1 MFYKKIISV
10 VIILFLILHPISLY
24 AEDTAT
30 SEAQL
35 EISPTISEIQTTD
48 SDSIDASEASASA
61 TIEDQPLNTAD
72 ESAISSSESAQ
83 LSQSTENSNN
93 ADINNTIHSESSTGE
108 NQTENNIISE
118 IDTGDASASA
128 DVINVTN
135 TNVVGSDI
143 HQDVDNITED
153 HTGDINLTDKPPCS
167 DTSEAGQNDFKNQNT
182 ADNSQIT
189 NDYKKTLYETIYNSN
204 KAKIIN
210 NISLIAVT
218 GDNNSNDIIN
228 SINTGDANVQL
239 NIFNMANTNLIGNC
253 GYFGVVNIYG
263 NQTGDIILPYEL
275 GYLGAESSEPISQN
289 NLINSGDSFYTTN
302 STSKNSEESIINQ
315 NNAAVQ
321 TSVETNANTGGNSA
335 SGVSQIQTGTALS
348 NIRMADTTNT
358 NIIGDRWALVLV
370 NYYGDWNGGI
380 ENWSGNTETGPHS
393 VLLWVRLPSQNSPQT
408 YSQNEIQ
415 NTGDSN
421 FAESSTGTNSKQS
434 VENANDA
441 TVQNNIKLVAD
452 TGNNSAEGRL
462 STIKTG
468 NASVTLNEA
477 TVANTNIIGK
487 NWFFSIINIFGNFI
501 GNIVFPRPDL
511 AIRTS
516 AEKSEAAPG
525 DEVTYTIFF
534 SNVGSYKAENTKIT
548 NTFPS
553 NATLL
558 SYSVG
563 GAVSGNTINWNIG
576 TLNAGQSGSVMV
588 RIKVAE
594 KEGSVTNSASISTS
608 TDEPKKENNSDSVT
622 TQIKRIGGSLV
633 SSVSQSDII
642 IITPTAVYQPS
653 ISYYQQIKPVTKVD
667 VASLFDKSD
676 NHSENK
682 QTNVLGAY
690 EGPQKG
696 TDFWDVMLVLLS
708 AIGILIVPL
717 LYLFTKQI
725 NFYVMKRSLFK
736 NF

>member
-1 MFYKKIISV
+1 MY
-10 VIILFLILHPISLY
+10 
-24 AEDTAT
+24 
-30 SEAQL
+30 
-35 EISPTISEIQTTD
+35 
-48 SDSIDASEASASA
+48 
-61 TIEDQPLNTAD
+61 
-72 ESAISSSESAQ
+72 
-83 LSQSTENSNN
+83 SQS
-93 ADINNTIHSESSTGE
+93 
-108 NQTENNIISE
+108 
-118 IDTGDASASA
+118 
-128 DVINVTN
+128 
-135 TNVVGSDI
+135 
-143 HQDVDNITED
+143 
-153 HTGDINLTDKPPCS
+153 NL
-167 DTSEAGQNDFKNQNT
+167 E
-182 ADNSQIT
+182 
-189 NDYKKTLYETIYNSN
+189 
-204 KAKIIN
+204 
-210 NISLIAVT
+210 
-218 GDNNSNDIIN
+218 
-228 SINTGDANVQL
+228 
-239 NIFNMANTNLIGNC
+239 
-253 GYFGVVNIYG
+253 
-263 NQTGDIILPYEL
+263 
-275 GYLGAESSEPISQN
+275 
-289 NLINSGDSFYTTN
+289 
-302 STSKNSEESIINQ
+302 
-315 NNAAVQ
+315 
-321 TSVETNANTGGNSA
+321 
-335 SGVSQIQTGTALS
+335 
-348 NIRMADTTNT
+348 
-358 NIIGDRWALVLV
+358 
-370 NYYGDWNGGI
+370 
-380 ENWSGNTETGPHS
+380 
-393 VLLWVRLPSQNSPQT
+393 
-408 YSQNEIQ
+408 
-415 NTGDSN
+415 NTGDSVSE
-421 FAESSTGTNSKQS
+421 ESSTSTNSEKS
-434 VENANDA
+434 VENSNDA
-441 TVQNNIKLVAD
+441 TVENNIKLVAD

-511 AIRTS
+511 AIHTS
-516 AEKSEAAPG
+516 ADKSEAAPG
-525 DEVTYTIFF
+525 DEVSYTIAF
-534 SNVGSYKAENTKIT
+534 SNGGSYKAENTKIT

-558 SYSVG
+558 SYSAG
-563 GAVSGNTINWNIG
+563 GAVSGNTISWNMG

-588 RIKVAE
+588 TIKVAE
-594 KEGSVTNSASISTS
+594 IEGSITNSASISTS